1 MSSAS
6 PFHPVSSLP
15 NGAIGIG
22 WRQPHYAQILER
34 QPLLDFL
41 EVHSENFFADGGAA
55 LATLLQAR
63 EHYPISLHG
72 VGLGLGSMRPQ
83 DNRIHLQKLA
93 RLVKQIDPCLVSE
106 HLCWGSHGSHHF
118 NDLLPMPM
126 TRAALDLFVERVD
139 HLQNTLQRIVLIENV
154 SAYLQ
159 FAQADYTETGFLAEL
174 SQRSGCQIL
183 LDLNNL
189 YVNARNFDLD
199 AQAMLHELPV
209 AVIGEIHLAG
219 HSVTETCLIDTH
231 STTVCDDV
239 WQLYQAA
246 IQQFGARPTLIE
258 WDNDIPALDILLG
271 EALHAKQLAQST
283 LQANQTIDASSSHH
297 VTL

>member
-1 MSSAS
+1 MSSLALN
-6 PFHPVSSLP
+6 PMLSLP
-15 NGAIGIG
+15 DNAIGIG
-22 WRQPHYAQILER
+22 WRQPHYAQILE
-34 QPLLDFL
+34 QQLSLDFL
-41 EVHSENFFADGGAA
+41 EVHSENFFANGGAA

-72 VGLGLGSMRPQ
+72 VGLGLGSTQPQ
-83 DNRIHLQKLA
+83 DHRIHLQKLA

-139 HLQNTLQRIVLIENV
+139 HLQNTLQRTVLIENV
-154 SAYLQ
+154 SIYLQ

-199 AQAMLHELPV
+199 AQAMLDELP
-209 AVIGEIHLAG
+209 AAAIGEIHLAG
-219 HSVTETCLIDTH
+219 HSCTETCLIDTH

-239 WQLYQAA
+239 WQLYQTA

-258 WDNDIPALDILLG
+258 WDNDIPALDVLLG
-271 EALHAKQLAQST
+271 EALQARQLAQST
-283 LQANQTIDASSSHH
+283 LRAKRIIDDSSSHH
-297 VTL
+297 VTR